1 MLLKTLVGSALILL
15 LVGCA
20 TTETIFVQEPLPLP
34 ERPILP
40 TVDSEELVCLSDTVY
55 SNLAERD
62 AALRGHIGRLEGI
75 IQTTH

>member
-1 MLLKTLVGSALILL
+1 MLLKTLVGTSLLVL

-34 ERPILP
+34 ERPVLP
-40 TVDSEELVCLSDTVY
+40 TVDSEELMCLSDETY
-55 SNLAERD
+55 SNLSERD
-62 AALRGHIGRLEGI
+62 AALRGHIGRLEDI